1 MRYRNTEDE
10 KCFLAGKTVLLLLYN
25 NRNFHSK
32 ILVYLLQLVHPI
44 ICLQREYTK
53 MVTTSN
59 LTSGL

>member
-1 MRYRNTEDE
+1 MEDE
-10 KCFLAGKTVLLLLYN
+10 ENCFSDKKTIHCCIT
-25 NRNFHSK
+25 NFNSK
-32 ILVYLLQLVHPI
+32 ILVYLLQLVHLI